1 MAVKVPSYDNFSTR
15 PSGGGTPG
23 FSDPGFGRAASIAG
37 EQQQRLGQ
45 AVERAADTA
54 VSIKVDALDE
64 VNKVRVADAV
74 NQMRERAMQLTYDP
88 KDGFLNLKGNNALE
102 RPDGRALPD
111 EYGGRLDEA
120 IGSISG
126 GLGSE
131 AQRRAFM
138 AQASS
143 FKSSFTGDVQS
154 HMLKEFRNY
163 SQSVA
168 DGDFKLSMQ
177 EAELNWNNPDKI
189 DAAINGVKDIESGV
203 NFGGIKQSI
212 YQKAKL
218 TGMSASEAQAAMNE
232 AESSV
237 HAKVVQSALVNNNPT
252 YATAYL
258 DKNKANMTA
267 SDILR
272 VQGQVNQKM
281 DAHQAI
287 TASSQAMKDYSPA
300 FNPTDMDRLT
310 NIVQGMESGGRR
322 FGQDGKPLT
331 SPAGAKGEMQ
341 VMDTTNLNP
350 GFGVEP
356 AKDDSLDERK
366 RVGTDYLAAMVK
378 RYGDAPKALAAYNA
392 GPGTVD
398 NAIAAAKK
406 AGNPNDWMNH
416 LKEFQSPASNTETLA
431 YVDKGM
437 KSFLAGAGAA
447 KLPTEAEFTNAA
459 VEKLG
464 PNPRLE
470 AVEATRTQAAA
481 QYKLIGEAHKQRGDA
496 ALEVAQQELIANGG
510 NFNLLKPETVSNLSR
525 YAPAKYDD
533 AMKFAKAISSDNV
546 ATNMEAYSL
555 AVQRPAELA
564 AMSEPIFQ
572 QFLRTN
578 FDKGDQEKIITLRA
592 GYLTG
597 TSDDSPKAIN
607 NTLVNSTLDNRLEA
621 LGINPNPKK
630 SDTTEMARIGQI
642 QKFVRDEIYAQQQ
655 AVGRKLAPKE
665 VETAIDTIFAKS
677 VSIQKT
683 LLGYQELPGLGV
695 KLGQKN
701 FNLLDMTVDD
711 IPKADRKRIEA
722 QFANRTN
729 IPPTDA
735 DILEFYRKWKLG
747 DG

>member
-1 MAVKVPSYDNFSTR
+1 
-15 PSGGGTPG
+15 
-23 FSDPGFGRAASIAG
+23 
-37 EQQQRLGQ
+37 
-45 AVERAADTA
+45 
-54 VSIKVDALDE
+54 
-64 VNKVRVADAV
+64 
-74 NQMRERAMQLTYDP
+74 
-88 KDGFLNLKGNNALE
+88 
-102 RPDGRALPD
+102 
-111 EYGGRLDEA
+111 
-120 IGSISG
+120 
-126 GLGSE
+126 
-131 AQRRAFM
+131 
-138 AQASS
+138 
-143 FKSSFTGDVQS
+143 
-154 HMLKEFRNY
+154 
-163 SQSVA
+163 
-168 DGDFKLSMQ
+168 
-177 EAELNWNNPDKI
+177 
-189 DAAINGVKDIESGV
+189 
-203 NFGGIKQSI
+203 
-212 YQKAKL
+212 
-218 TGMSASEAQAAMNE
+218 
-232 AESSV
+232 
-237 HAKVVQSALVNNNPT
+237 
-252 YATAYL
+252 
-258 DKNKANMTA
+258 
-267 SDILR
+267 
-272 VQGQVNQKM
+272 
-281 DAHQAI
+281 
-287 TASSQAMKDYSPA
+287 
-300 FNPTDMDRLT
+300 MDRLI

-331 SPAGAKGEMQ
+331 SSAGAKGEMQ
-341 VMDTTNLNP
+341 VMDTTNFNP

-366 RVGTDYLAAMVK
+366 RVGTDYLTAMVK

-398 NAIAAAKK
+398 NAIAAAEK

-437 KSFLAGAGAA
+437 KSFGAGAGAA
-447 KLPTEAEFTNAA
+447 KLPTEAEFINTA

-464 PNPRLE
+464 PNPRLG

-481 QYKLIGEAHKQRGDA
+481 QYKLIGEVHKQRGDA

-546 ATNMEAYSL
+546 VTNMAEYSW

-607 NTLVNSTLDNRLEA
+607 NTLVNSTLNNRLES

-630 SDTTEMARIGQI
+630 SDDPDGVETARIGQI

-655 AVGRKLAPKE
+655 AIGRKLAPKE
-665 VETAIDTIFAKS
+665 VETAIDAIFAKS
-677 VSIQKT
+677 VNIQKT
-683 LLGYQELPGLGV
+683 LFGYQESTILGV

-701 FNLLDMTVDD
+701 FKLLDMTVDD
-711 IPKADRKRIEA
+711 IPKADVENIKKK
-722 QFANRTN
+722 FAERTN
-729 IPPTDA
+729 IPPTDM
-735 DILEFYRKWKLG
+735 DILRFYRKWKLG